1 VSSLPNGTHG
11 TRCPAAGCWLL
22 AARHTWHTAAGCWL
36 LAARLLAARLL
47 AAGCPAAGCW
57 LLAAGCW
64 LLAAGCLPV
73 AEAGV
78 AGPSA
83 DGHGYGAFAN
93 NFYFL

>member
-1 VSSLPNGTHG
+1 MAH
-11 TRCPAAGCWLL
+11 GCW
-22 AARHTWHTAAGCWL
+22 
-36 LAARLLAARLL
+36 LL
-47 AAGCPAAGCW
+47 AAGCPAAGCPAAGCWLPGCW

>member
-1 VSSLPNGTHG
+1 MAHMAHVAVRPGSCLPVALVACVLAHTAH
-11 TRCPAAGCWLL
+11 TAPAAGCW
-22 AARHTWHTAAGCWL
+22 
-36 LAARLLAARLL
+36 LL

-57 LLAAGCW
+57 LLAAR
-64 LLAAGCLPV
+64 LLA

-83 DGHGYGAFAN
+83 DGHGYGAFTN

>member
-1 VSSLPNGTHG
+1 VHCLPVALAHCPHG
-11 TRCPAAGCWLL
+11 TWLLAAGCWLPGCWL
-22 AARHTWHTAAGCWL
+22 PGCWL

-47 AAGCPAAGCW
+47 AARLP
-57 LLAAGCW
+57 GCW

-73 AEAGV
+73 ADAGV

-83 DGHGYGAFAN
+83 DGHGYGASTN